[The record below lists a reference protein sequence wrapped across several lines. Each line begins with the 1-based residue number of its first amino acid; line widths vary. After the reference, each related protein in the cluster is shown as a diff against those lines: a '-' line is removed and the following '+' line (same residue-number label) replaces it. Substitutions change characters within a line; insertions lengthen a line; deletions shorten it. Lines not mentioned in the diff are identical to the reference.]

1 MLFLL
6 PNKVFAADI
15 IINEF
20 SSVTSD
26 DDWVELYNTSS
37 SQSEDLSGYTLID
50 GSTSGNPVTF
60 SCILAPQ
67 GFVIASWSNRLNNG
81 GDIVRLKNVDTFIDC
96 VAYGD
101 GAGQKCDDKSVV
113 DIASI
118 GSGEYGA
125 RSVDG
130 TGNWIKTTTAT
141 KDGPNNGSSKS
152 AGAVCSTPTSTP
164 TPSPT
169 PTSTP
174 IPTPIKTPTPTK
186 SPSPTKTPTP
196 TKSPSPA
203 SNVANAT
210 PKASTLAPSASPT
223 KTSLNEDVLGEAS
236 ESASMSALNNPSAPK
251 NPERKEIV
259 LSSRENN
266 IAKILIVLGFVFI
279 LACGILFSWPHI
291 KKKLKKDE

>member
-1 MLFLL
+1 MRNFLLGLVLLTTVLFLS
-6 PNKVFAADI
+6 PKQVFAADI
-15 IINEF
+15 LINEF
-20 SSVTSD
+20 SSATSG

-37 SQSEDLSGYTLID
+37 SQSEDLSNYTLID

-81 GDIVRLKNVDTFIDC
+81 GDIVRLKNVDTFVDC

-101 GAGQKCDDKSVV
+101 GAGQKCDGKSVV

-141 KDGPNNGSSKS
+141 KDGPNDGSSKS
-152 AGAVCSTPTSTP
+152 AGAVCGTPTPTPTPSPSPTSTPNPTP

-169 PTSTP
+169 PN
-174 IPTPIKTPTPTK
+174 PTVKPTIKPTVKPTVA
-186 SPSPTKTPTP
+186 PTISPTKISLRTSSPRASVAAAYDISSP
-196 TKSPSPA
+196 KSETSPNPSTTVMQSKSSDSSLIFKLLLLA
-203 SNVANAT
+203 GGILLL
-210 PKASTLAPSASPT
+210 ASTLFFLP
-223 KTSLNEDVLGEAS
+223 
-236 ESASMSALNNPSAPK
+236 
-251 NPERKEIV
+251 
-259 LSSRENN
+259 
-266 IAKILIVLGFVFI
+266 KILENFFKQH
-279 LACGILFSWPHI
+279 F
-291 KKKLKKDE
+291 